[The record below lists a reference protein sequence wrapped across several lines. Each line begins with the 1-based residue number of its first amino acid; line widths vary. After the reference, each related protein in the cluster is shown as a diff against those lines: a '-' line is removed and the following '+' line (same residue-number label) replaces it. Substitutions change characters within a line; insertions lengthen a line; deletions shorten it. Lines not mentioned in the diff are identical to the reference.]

1 MNEQMGNVNRGIKLY
16 EYKGNVRDQNSHDAS
31 EECLPLTGLGPLG
44 PSALRN

>member
-31 EECLPLTGLGPLG
+31 EECLPSPGRGPLG
-44 PSALRN
+44 LSALRN